1 MKMIFILVILLIFF
15 LICFKIYYINAENN
29 ELELKKWSSV
39 TIVGTAKNVE
49 EYLENTISKIE
60 ILTTIF
66 NKHNIIIYENDSI
79 DNTLNIFKTWENN
92 SNLNIKIISE
102 KNIQGLRTHVLSY
115 ARNKLLDEAIIL
127 DNEYLIVLDL
137 DDRIQDLKIESVIES
152 LTNYEDKNWSV
163 LGSNTKDVYYD
174 IWALRTFD
182 DWMPFDWVECVNKY
196 KKGYDYCLYS
206 RVRHIQPQNELIQVK
221 SCFGGFAIY
230 KTKYLKNCKYYGGDG
245 EKEVCEHVSLNHCI
259 INKNNGR
266 IFINTNMITS

>member
-66 NKHNIIIYENDSI
+66 NKHNIIIYENDST

-137 DDRIQDLKIESVIES
+137 DDRIQDVKIESVIES

-163 LGSNTKDVYYD
+163 LGSNQKNEYYD
-174 IWALRTFD
+174 TKHTFT
-182 DWMPFDWVECVNKY
+182 
-196 KKGYDYCLYS
+196 L
-206 RVRHIQPQNELIQVK
+206 
-221 SCFGGFAIY
+221 
-230 KTKYLKNCKYYGGDG
+230 
-245 EKEVCEHVSLNHCI
+245 
-259 INKNNGR
+259 
-266 IFINTNMITS
+266 